1 MIEREATVKISC
13 DLLISLLGEGAKSG
27 VKGRLV
33 RIAEDGYYE
42 VTLTL
47 QNGSYTVLLP
57 IASTAII
64 ATTPESSV
72 PPIEVER

>member
-42 VTLTL
+42 VTLAL
-47 QNGSYTVLLP
+47 QNGS
-57 IASTAII
+57 
-64 ATTPESSV
+64 
-72 PPIEVER
+72 

>member
-13 DLLISLLGEGAKSG
+13 DLLVSLLGEGAKAG

-64 ATTPESSV
+64 ATQPESSV
-72 PPIEVER
+72 PAIEVER

>member
-1 MIEREATVKISC
+1 MIEREATVKITS
-13 DLLISLLGEGAKSG
+13 DLLVNLLGEGAKSG

-33 RIAEDGYYE
+33 RISEDGYYE
-42 VTLTL
+42 VTLTM
-47 QNGSYTVLLP
+47 QNGSFTTLLP

-64 ATTPESSV
+64 SMQPESSV

>member
-1 MIEREATVKISC
+1 MIEREATVKITS
-13 DLLISLLGEGAKSG
+13 DLLVNLLGEGAKSG

-42 VTLTL
+42 VTLTM
-47 QNGSYTVLLP
+47 QNGSFTALLP
-57 IASTAII
+57 IASTLII
-64 ATTPESSV
+64 ATQPESSV